1 MQRLINP
8 EWREE
13 AHHRHALGAGHDVAG
28 RHAVSTLCAAGAQ
41 FAARKCIG
49 EVHEVHRVARCG
61 LGTARGLGKIA

>member
-28 RHAVSTLCAAGAQ
+28 RHAVNTLCAAGAQ
-41 FAARKCIG
+41 FAACEGVREI
-49 EVHEVHRVARCG
+49 HEVHRVARCG
-61 LGTARGLGKIA
+61 LSTARGAGEFG